1 MVTLT
6 STAVVLA
13 GAVMALWLAASAWA
27 LARGLGMQRRSA
39 QISDQAERLSILLDG
54 GPASPVI
61 VQANGRLECQP
72 RLTAWLGLPRT
83 PHKIADLSMGE
94 WGLSVEDLAALQA
107 DIEAARKAAR
117 PFVRTLVPQGG
128 ARTLLVRGAPAPSR
142 VAGRQSVVVWIFDV
156 TETQAELAQLRQ
168 EAAQMAAAHARVSGL
183 LEAAPFPMWHRTP
196 DLRLAMVNSAYVAAV
211 EAHGPDDAV
220 RRGLELADS
229 ADRITAM
236 SSAAEARASGRPVA
250 RVAPVTING
259 ERRAIRIVDVP
270 LGAAGVAGYAL
281 DVEDEERARAAFR
294 RFAETQRDTLD
305 RLSAAVA
312 QFAPDRGLVFCN
324 RPFQQLFALKPEWVA
339 ERPDFDRLL
348 DRMRETRRLPE
359 TRDFPAWKAERR
371 QWFTHAGGAIEEGWV
386 LPGGEHLRLVAQPL
400 PDGGLLMILED
411 RTEQAQLAIA
421 RDTLLRVRRATL
433 DNLFEAIGVFE
444 ASGRLS
450 TWNTRFRDVWA
461 FDEDFLVTHP
471 RVDAV
476 AEAVAP
482 RLSHPEQAVLMRDL
496 VRSATVQRKQ
506 RTGRFALKN
515 GRHYEFAA
523 VPLPD
528 GAALFTMLDI
538 TDSRQVEQVLRERAL
553 ALEEADRVKTA
564 FVANMSYELRTPL
577 TSIQGFAEM
586 LQGGLAGPLGPQALD
601 YTAAI
606 LDSAARLGIL
616 IDNVL
621 DLTQGDAGALP
632 MDRKPVDLR
641 AMVLACLDDAA
652 PQIAAK
658 QITLAT
664 DIAETLGVISGD
676 MRRLGQ
682 AFAQILAN
690 ALAYTPDHGR
700 VLIHARGDE
709 DRVVMIVSD
718 DGPGMDEADQARALD
733 RFSRAGQDG
742 AGEGDRALG
751 LGLPLAKQ
759 YVEGHGGT
767 LTLISELGAGTLV
780 QIELPRA

>member
-1 MVTLT
+1 
-6 STAVVLA
+6 
-13 GAVMALWLAASAWA
+13 
-27 LARGLGMQRRSA
+27 
-39 QISDQAERLSILLDG
+39 
-54 GPASPVI
+54 
-61 VQANGRLECQP
+61 
-72 RLTAWLGLPRT
+72 
-83 PHKIADLSMGE
+83 
-94 WGLSVEDLAALQA
+94 
-107 DIEAARKAAR
+107 
-117 PFVRTLVPQGG
+117 
-128 ARTLLVRGAPAPSR
+128 
-142 VAGRQSVVVWIFDV
+142 
-156 TETQAELAQLRQ
+156 
-168 EAAQMAAAHARVSGL
+168 
-183 LEAAPFPMWHRTP
+183 
-196 DLRLAMVNSAYVAAV
+196 
-211 EAHGPDDAV
+211 
-220 RRGLELADS
+220 
-229 ADRITAM
+229 
-236 SSAAEARASGRPVA
+236 
-250 RVAPVTING
+250 
-259 ERRAIRIVDVP
+259 
-270 LGAAGVAGYAL
+270 
-281 DVEDEERARAAFR
+281 
-294 RFAETQRDTLD
+294 
-305 RLSAAVA
+305 
-312 QFAPDRGLVFCN
+312 
-324 RPFQQLFALKPEWVA
+324 
-339 ERPDFDRLL
+339 
-348 DRMRETRRLPE
+348 
-359 TRDFPAWKAERR
+359 
-371 QWFTHAGGAIEEGWV
+371 
-386 LPGGEHLRLVAQPL
+386 
-400 PDGGLLMILED
+400 
-411 RTEQAQLAIA
+411 
-421 RDTLLRVRRATL
+421 
-433 DNLFEAIGVFE
+433 
-444 ASGRLS
+444 
-450 TWNTRFRDVWA
+450 
-461 FDEDFLVTHP
+461 
-471 RVDAV
+471 
-476 AEAVAP
+476 
-482 RLSHPEQAVLMRDL
+482 
-496 VRSATVQRKQ
+496 
-506 RTGRFALKN
+506 
-515 GRHYEFAA
+515 
-523 VPLPD
+523 
-528 GAALFTMLDI
+528 
-538 TDSRQVEQVLRERAL
+538 VEQVLRERAL